1 MGRMVMDLKPI
12 FSFGSSKEFSYQEE
26 MKNITMNPKVDAYLV
41 DGCGRCN
48 LFRTPQCKVNF
59 WREEMA
65 LLRQIVLECGL
76 TEELK
81 WSVPVYTFEDKN
93 VLIVSAFNENCVLS
107 FLKGALLKD
116 EKKILEKPGENT
128 QSGRVVRFTDLQKV
142 FELETVLRDYIRE
155 AIEIEKSGEK
165 VKFKEISEH
174 EIPAEL
180 EAKFAEN
187 PEFNAA
193 FDRLTPGRKRSYYIH
208 ISQAKQSKTRIERV
222 EKCTPKIF
230 SGKGFFDR

>member
-1 MGRMVMDLKPI
+1 MDLKPI

-107 FLKGALLKD
+107 FLKGALLKAKIRSP
-116 EKKILEKPGENT
+116 EELSGLLICKKFSN
-128 QSGRVVRFTDLQKV
+128 
-142 FELETVLRDYIRE
+142 
-155 AIEIEKSGEK
+155 
-165 VKFKEISEH
+165 
-174 EIPAEL
+174 
-180 EAKFAEN
+180 
-187 PEFNAA
+187 
-193 FDRLTPGRKRSYYIH
+193 
-208 ISQAKQSKTRIERV
+208 SKL
-222 EKCTPKIF
+222 F
-230 SGKGFFDR
+230 